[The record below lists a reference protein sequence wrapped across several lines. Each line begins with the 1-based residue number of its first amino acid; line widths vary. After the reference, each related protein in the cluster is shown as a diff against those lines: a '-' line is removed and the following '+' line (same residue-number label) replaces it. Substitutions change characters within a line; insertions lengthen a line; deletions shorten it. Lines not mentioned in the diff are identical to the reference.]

1 MAATPTAGWDED
13 LAERAQERLEEYF
26 ELIRIPSV
34 SALPEHQA
42 DIDRAAVWVADR
54 LHTIGVPEVE
64 ILPTDGKPLVWGRW
78 HVSDDQPTALIYAHY
93 DVQPPDPLDLWQSP
107 PFEPTIRGDRVYARG
122 ASDDKAG
129 VIITLQAVEALVRA
143 GGKPPINVI
152 FFYEGEEEIGSPAVP
167 KLVAAQRDRFA
178 CDFVLSADGSM
189 AGPDLPSLTVGL
201 KGLGGCQIDV
211 RSSSTDLHS
220 GMYGATVPNAVQ
232 ALVQIAAS
240 LHTPDGRV
248 AVAGFY
254 DKVRDLTPKDREE
267 IADFPFDETEFK
279 AQAGVRAFWGE
290 PGYSPLERVWTRPTL
305 DFNGIWGGFQGA
317 GSKTVTPAEA
327 HVKITSRLVPNQDPA
342 EIIDL
347 IRAHVQA
354 HCPDGVDATV
364 TPLSGRAM
372 PFAVDREHPALVAA
386 AKVLR
391 EIYGKE
397 PVIER
402 SGGTVPVAEVF
413 QRELCA
419 DVIFFAFGLPGSQ
432 VHAPNEWF
440 RLEDLTRGARAYCA
454 LLTELATPAS

>member
-1 MAATPTAGWDED
+1 MAATPTATWEED
-13 LAERAQERLEEYF
+13 LVKRGKERLEQYF

-42 DIDRAAVWVADR
+42 DIERAAAWVADR
-54 LHTIGVPEVE
+54 LRAIGVPDVE

-93 DVQPPDPLDLWQSP
+93 DVQPPDPLDLWKSP
-107 PFEPTIRGDRVYARG
+107 PFEPTVRGDRVYARG
-122 ASDDKAG
+122 ACDDKAG
-129 VIITLQAVEALVRA
+129 VIITLQAVEALARA
-143 GGKPPINVI
+143 HGKPPINLI

-167 KLVAAQRDRFA
+167 KLVASQRDRFA

-240 LHTPDGRV
+240 LHASDGKV
-248 AVAGFY
+248 AVEDFY
-254 DKVRDLTPKDREE
+254 DKVRDLTTQERRE
-267 IADFPFDETEFK
+267 IADFPFDEADFK
-279 AQAGVRAFWGE
+279 NQAGVRDFWGE

-327 HVKITSRLVPNQDPA
+327 HIKITCRLVPDQDPA
-342 EIIDL
+342 EIVDL
-347 IRAHVQA
+347 IRQHVQT
-354 HCPDGVDATV
+354 HCPDGVNATV
-364 TPLSGRAM
+364 TPLPGRAM
-372 PFAVDREHPALVAA
+372 PFAVDRGHPALVAA

-391 EIYGKE
+391 EIYGKD

-413 QRELCA
+413 QRELGA

-454 LLTELATPAS
+454 LLTELAKPAS

>member
-1 MAATPTAGWDED
+1 MAATPTTACEED
-13 LAERAQERLEEYF
+13 LAKRSKERLEEYF

-34 SALPEHQA
+34 SALPEHQP
-42 DIDRAAVWVADR
+42 DIERAAAWVADR
-54 LHTIGVPEVE
+54 LRAIGVPEVE

-107 PFEPTIRGDRVYARG
+107 PFEPTVRGDRVYARG

-143 GGKPPINVI
+143 NGKPPINLI

-167 KLVAAQRDRFA
+167 KLVAGQRDRFA

-201 KGLGGCQIDV
+201 KGLCGCQIDV

-232 ALVQIAAS
+232 ALVRIAAG

-248 AVAGFY
+248 AVKGFY
-254 DKVRDLTPKDREE
+254 DKVRELTPQERQE
-267 IADFPFDETEFK
+267 IADFPFDEAEFK
-279 AQAGVRAFWGE
+279 DQAGVEEFWGE
-290 PGYSPLERVWTRPTL
+290 PDYSPLERVWTRPTL

-317 GSKTVTPAEA
+317 GNKTVTPAEA
-327 HVKITSRLVPNQDPA
+327 HVKITCRLVPNQDPA
-342 EIIDL
+342 EIVDL
-347 IRAHVQA
+347 IRQHVQT
-354 HCPDGVDATV
+354 HCPAGVDATV
-364 TPLSGRAM
+364 TPLPGRAM
-372 PFAVDREHPALVAA
+372 RFAVDRGHPALVAA

-391 EIYGKE
+391 EIYGKD

-413 QRELCA
+413 QRELGA

-454 LLTELATPAS
+454 LLTELAKPSA